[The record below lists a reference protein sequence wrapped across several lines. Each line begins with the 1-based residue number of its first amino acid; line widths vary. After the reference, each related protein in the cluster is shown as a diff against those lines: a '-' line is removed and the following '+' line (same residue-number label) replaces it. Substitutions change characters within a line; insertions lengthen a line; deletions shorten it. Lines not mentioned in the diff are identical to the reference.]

1 MVYYLISGKELI
13 MKYIK
18 QLEPTLIRHLQV
30 KEQYLKTR
38 ANLINERKTAHS
50 LLLTKF
56 KKHDIF
62 VAKSAK
68 LYANIT

>member
-1 MVYYLISGKELI
+1 

-50 LLLTKF
+50 F
-56 KKHDIF
+56 RPG
-62 VAKSAK
+62 A
-68 LYANIT
+68 ITC